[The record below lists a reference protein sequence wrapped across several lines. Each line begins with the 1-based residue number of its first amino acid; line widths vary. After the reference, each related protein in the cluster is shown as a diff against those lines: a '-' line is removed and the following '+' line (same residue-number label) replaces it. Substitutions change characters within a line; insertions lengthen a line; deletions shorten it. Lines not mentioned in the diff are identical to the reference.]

1 MPKPRISSD
10 DPQVVRLLVVDD
22 DPIIRETLHQF
33 FSNEYECD
41 TADRAEQALE
51 ILEYQHYDAIITDI
65 SMPGVGGVQL
75 LKRIQARR
83 VTTPVIVISGNGDE
97 FRDLFMEMGAFAYFT
112 KPFRLLELELAVRQA
127 VARCQQLS
135 TSTNLNLAE

>member
-1 MPKPRISSD
+1 MPKPLTTSGD
-10 DPQVVRLLVVDD
+10 AHVVRLLVVDD
-22 DPIIRETLHQF
+22 DPIIRETLQQF
-33 FSNEYECD
+33 FSNEYDCD

-65 SMPGVGGVQL
+65 SMPGAGGVQI

-112 KPFRLLELELAVRQA
+112 KPFRLLELELAVSQA
-127 VARCQQLS
+127 IARHQRLR
-135 TSTNLNLAE
+135 TRADLNLTE